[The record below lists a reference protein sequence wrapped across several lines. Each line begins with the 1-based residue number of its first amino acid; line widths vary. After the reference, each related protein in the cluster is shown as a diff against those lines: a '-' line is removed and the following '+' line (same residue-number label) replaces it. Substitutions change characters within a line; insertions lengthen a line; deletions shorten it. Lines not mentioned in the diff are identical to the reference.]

1 MGVPRVVRVWGCSE
15 DKSVR
20 SFAGGAVN
28 SVYDYLNL
36 AIRSPQ
42 ECINKGERVNKLG
55 SERMLRVV

>member
-1 MGVPRVVRVWGCSE
+1 MSSEGVGGCSE

-28 SVYDYLNL
+28 SVRLSQLGN
-36 AIRSPQ
+36 RSPQ
-42 ECINKGERVNKLG
+42 VCINKDERVNKLG